1 MARIPVYPGRQVWPN
16 LSMLLS
22 QYVPL
27 SKPRM
32 VAAFGLQQ
40 IMHVIKVNRGS

>member
-1 MARIPVYPGRQVWPN
+1 MARIPVYRQVWPN

-22 QYVPL
+22 QCQYVPL